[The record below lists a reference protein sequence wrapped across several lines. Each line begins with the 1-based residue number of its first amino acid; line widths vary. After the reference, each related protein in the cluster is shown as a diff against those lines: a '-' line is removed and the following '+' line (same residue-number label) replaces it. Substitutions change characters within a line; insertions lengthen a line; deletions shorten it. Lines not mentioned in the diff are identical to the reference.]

1 MKAIIQKTM
10 GLLTITIAL
19 ASCAKK
25 DNMPN
30 PEGTGECWYSIT
42 LDDEIASPNLFG
54 QDNIHITSTY
64 GIQDDEEEGGLFIS
78 ISQTKAD
85 GEKKLAYAFGIE
97 LAEFNRETPMG
108 TVFTAD
114 SAVDIFFAQSL
125 IKPAWDVGPH
135 YIKVEGNGDE
145 GVPTLP
151 TLTVVE
157 NSDQRIRFRVAGMVE
172 KWEGDLDKD
181 AKMVGLVNIGG
192 EFIIGRSH
200 YIETPMNGMYIAGV
214 NCECKEK

>member
-1 MKAIIQKTM
+1 MKTIIQETM
-10 GLLTITIAL
+10 GLLTIAIAL

-30 PEGTGECWYSIT
+30 PEGTGECWYSVT

-54 QDNIHITSTY
+54 QDNIYFASTY
-64 GIQDDEEEGGLFIS
+64 GTQDGEKEGGLALS

-85 GEKKLAYAFGIE
+85 GEKKTAYFFGIE
-97 LAEFNRETPMG
+97 LAEFNSETPMG

-125 IKPAWDVGPH
+125 IKSAWGVGPH

-214 NCECKEK
+214 NCECKGK

>member
-1 MKAIIQKTM
+1 MKTIIQETM
-10 GLLTITIAL
+10 GLLTIAIAL

-30 PEGTGECWYSIT
+30 PEGTGECWYSVT

-54 QDNIHITSTY
+54 QDNIYFASTY
-64 GIQDDEEEGGLFIS
+64 GTQDGEKEGGLALS

-85 GEKKLAYAFGIE
+85 GEKKTAYFFGIE

-125 IKPAWDVGPH
+125 IKSAWGVGPH

-214 NCECKEK
+214 NCECKGK